1 MNIDIW
7 RRVVANERQ
16 LEAHARRGMTAVA
29 PLHQGISC
37 VDLHTRGSVDRIS
50 YLRDLATGFVQD
62 MMMMSIRPTHKRR
75 QYETS
80 AALMRQQGRPIRT
93 EAEKKAMSNDGFTWT
108 VGSDQ

>member
-1 MNIDIW
+1 
-7 RRVVANERQ
+7 
-16 LEAHARRGMTAVA
+16 MTAVA

-37 VDLHTRGSVDRIS
+37 VDYTRGSVDRIW